1 MSDFTRFIKYD
12 SSSYLADF
20 NTLMYNQLLEQAKHN
35 EQIKIK
41 TLDAKLVEFG
51 GKAWECY
58 KKINSEVDSD
68 EVVFKNFIELII

>member
-1 MSDFTRFIKYD
+1 
-12 SSSYLADF
+12 
-20 NTLMYNQLLEQAKHN
+20 MYNQVLEQVKHN

-41 TLDAKLVEFG
+41 KVDAKLVEVG

-68 EVVFKNFIELII
+68 EAVIKNFIELII